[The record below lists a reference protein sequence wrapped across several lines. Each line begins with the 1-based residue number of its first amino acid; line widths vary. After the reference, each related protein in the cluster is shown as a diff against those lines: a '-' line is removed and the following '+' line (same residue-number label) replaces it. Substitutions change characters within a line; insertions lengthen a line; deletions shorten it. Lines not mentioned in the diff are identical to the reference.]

1 MRLGMHLAV
10 CLTAL
15 ALCVCACLAAPAV
28 SLAEDVSLK
37 TNNAPIPEENE
48 ERPRYRA
55 LLIGEQAYQPE
66 VNTVRTGAVNTLEH
80 LQSLFGLALYDGTHT
95 CAVTLRVDVTAEETL
110 AAVGEVFRDAA
121 EGDVSIL
128 YLSCHGFFRDGTSI
142 LQFVDGSCLA
152 ACDLEQA
159 LRKVPGTV
167 VVLADCC
174 GSGGFVQVE
183 GEAKHFADG
192 FARAFAGETPAFAD
206 SRYKVL
212 CSAAPEE
219 DSYRLG
225 YGDSEGEV
233 ATVFGMALCDAL
245 GWDMQNRQK
254 GSLSADMNYD
264 GRITLWEAYLYIAR
278 RVPWYLSLAD
288 GGTGRYA
295 QNVQAYPEGDGFLL
309 FER

>member
-1 MRLGMHLAV
+1 MTKLRFAV
-10 CLTAL
+10 RIVSCLAL
-15 ALCVCACLAAPAV
+15 ALWVCVGLAVPAG
-28 SLAEDVSLK
+28 AESG
-37 TNNAPIPEENE
+37 
-48 ERPRYRA
+48 PRYRA
-55 LLIGEQAYQPE
+55 LLIGEQEYQKE
-66 VNTVRTGAVNTLEH
+66 VNSARTGAANTLEH
-80 LQSLFGLALYDGTHT
+80 LRGLFGLARYGGNTT
-95 CAVTLRVDVTAEETL
+95 CAVTTRTDVTAEEAI
-110 AAVGEVFRDAA
+110 AAIGEAFRYAKD
-121 EGDVSIL
+121 GDVSIF

-142 LQFVDGSCLA
+142 LQFVDGSLLA
-152 ACDLEQA
+152 ACDLELA
-159 LRKVPGTV
+159 LRQVPGTV

-245 GWDMQNRQK
+245 GWDMENRRK
-254 GSLSADMNYD
+254 GALGADMNYD
-264 GRITLWEAYLYIAR
+264 GRITLWEAYLYTAR

-288 GGTGRYA
+288 GGEGRYA
-295 QNVQAYPEGDGFLL
+295 QNVQAYPKGDSFLL